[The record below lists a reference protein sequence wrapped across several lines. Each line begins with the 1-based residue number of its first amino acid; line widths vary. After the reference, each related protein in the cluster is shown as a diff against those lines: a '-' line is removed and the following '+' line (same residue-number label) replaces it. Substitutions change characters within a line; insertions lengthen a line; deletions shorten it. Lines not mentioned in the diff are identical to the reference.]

1 MASEPTA
8 AGADFVPGGSCTDAS
23 RVTVA
28 LPEDPRRIVSLVPSV
43 TESLFALGLGD
54 RVAGVTDWC
63 IHPRDLPSSVARV
76 RGTKNP
82 DCDAILALA
91 PDLVLANHEEN
102 REIDVRRLR
111 ERGLTVWVDYPRT
124 VREAIAHLEGLA
136 RLGADAATRDAV
148 LAPVHAAYARA
159 THAAAARA
167 SDPLRTFIAVW
178 KDPWMSLSRDTY
190 AHDLLACAGLAN
202 VFGDADERYPRFTVE
217 AIAVRD
223 PDLVLLPD
231 EPYRFTAAD
240 ADELTRGALA
250 GTRAARG
257 GGVHVIDGTLAFW
270 HGPRIAPALDLL
282 SDLATRAARRRD
294 PR

>member
-1 MASEPTA
+1 MDGVPSTA
-8 AGADFVPGGSCTDAS
+8 HDGFAPGEICRDAS
-23 RVTVA
+23 HAIVT
-28 LPEDPRRIVSLVPSV
+28 LPGDARRIVSLVPSV
-43 TESLFALGLGD
+43 TESLFALGLGE

-82 DCDAILALA
+82 DCDAIVALA

-111 ERGLTVWVDYPRT
+111 ERGVVVWVDYPRT

-148 LAPVHAAYARA
+148 LAPVHAAYERA
-159 THAAAARA
+159 TRAAAARA
-167 SDPLRTFIAVW
+167 SDAVRAFIAVW

-202 VFGDADERYPRFTVE
+202 VFADADERYPRITLE
-217 AIAVRD
+217 ELAARD

-231 EPYRFTAAD
+231 EPYRFSAAD
-240 ADELTRGALA
+240 AGELAHDALA
-250 GTRAARG
+250 GTRAVRG
-257 GGVHVIDGTLAFW
+257 GNVHVIDGTLAFW

-282 SDLATRAARRRD
+282 SSLAARAAR
-294 PR
+294 

>member
-1 MASEPTA
+1 MDGVPSTA
-8 AGADFVPGGSCTDAS
+8 HDGFAPGEICRDAS
-23 RVTVA
+23 HAIVT
-28 LPEDPRRIVSLVPSV
+28 LPGDARRIVSLVPSV
-43 TESLFALGLGD
+43 TESLFALGLGE

-82 DCDAILALA
+82 DCDTIVALA

-111 ERGLTVWVDYPRT
+111 ERGVVVWVDYPRT

-148 LAPVHAAYARA
+148 LAPVHAAYERA
-159 THAAAARA
+159 TRAAAARA
-167 SDPLRTFIAVW
+167 ADPVRAFIAVW
-178 KDPWMSLSRDTY
+178 KDPWMSLSHDTY

-202 VFGDADERYPRFTVE
+202 VFADADERYPRITLE
-217 AIAVRD
+217 ELAARD

-231 EPYRFTAAD
+231 EPYRFSAAD
-240 ADELTRGALA
+240 AGELAHDALA
-250 GTRAARG
+250 GTRAVRG
-257 GGVHVIDGTLAFW
+257 GNVHVIDGTLAFW

-282 SDLATRAARRRD
+282 SSLAARAAR
-294 PR
+294 